1 MNTIVILY
9 DVSGTPFRKHR
20 GGFGEINLLDTS
32 LIKKM
37 LDEKVMEKLLHNMN
51 EHIPPKRKSLAA
63 MLDED
68 DPCYE
73 GKDGRRYKVSKDELK
88 KLAAKADPW
97 DLDRIKIPILLMTD
111 TGYGEGYWKVIGK
124 AETRLISRL
133 IEREPEKEDVI
144 YIFYPQLNYLRRLLP
159 TATNVMYMP

>member
-1 MNTIVILY
+1 MYLEHLFGSVAG
-9 DVSGTPFRKHR
+9 VSVRLIYSDPP
-20 GGFGEINLLDTS
+20 
-32 LIKKM
+32 LIKRM
-37 LDEKVMEKLLHNMN
+37 LDEKVMGKLLRNMN
-51 EHIPPKRKSLAA
+51 EHIPPKRKSLAT

-68 DPCYE
+68 EPFYE
-73 GKDGRRYKVSKDELK
+73 GKDGRRYRVSKDELK
-88 KLAAKADPW
+88 ILAAKADPW

-144 YIFYPQLNYLRRLLP
+144 YIFYPQLNDLRRLLP
-159 TATNVMYMP
+159 TATNAMYMP